1 MLMYFWQKTNRIR
14 VMIIW
19 RKLFSSS
26 ALMLFLASA
35 SAQVL
40 EGDAISIGDSLTA
53 GLSRASNGVI
63 TCIALGGDV
72 VASNQQRTCIGDGQ
86 KNIGGWQ
93 PALSLALGVDVF
105 NYGNSGEI
113 TSTML
118 SRLSSHMAS
127 TPSKYV
133 LILGGTNDVILGV
146 SQATTL
152 SNLSDMIE
160 LVRDAGRE
168 PIIGTLPPLLGG
180 IRSSKNANIILVN
193 EQIKA
198 FKDIPVAD
206 HYSVLID
213 DWPQNTSGDFLHLG
227 TLGNQIVAEEWER
240 ALKST
245 QKPTVV
251 GILPAINLL
260 LLVDD

>member
-1 MLMYFWQKTNRIR
+1 
-14 VMIIW
+14 
-19 RKLFSSS
+19 
-26 ALMLFLASA
+26 
-35 SAQVL
+35 
-40 EGDAISIGDSLTA
+40 
-53 GLSRASNGVI
+53 
-63 TCIALGGDV
+63 
-72 VASNQQRTCIGDGQ
+72 
-86 KNIGGWQ
+86 
-93 PALSLALGVDVF
+93 
-105 NYGNSGEI
+105 
-113 TSTML
+113 
-118 SRLSSHMAS
+118 
-127 TPSKYV
+127 
-133 LILGGTNDVILGV
+133 
-146 SQATTL
+146 
-152 SNLSDMIE
+152 MIE